1 MGRSRDELL
10 KRGITP
16 EEGVEVF
23 RRILAYC
30 TLPQIVVSTTSLVRL
45 AALVAAN
52 AEAQRHGRAGDPAS
66 AAGSEP
72 AGHERPELAAAYSAP
87 TNEVE
92 RAMCDIWQQLLGIDG
107 IGIHDNFFELG
118 GHSLLAMQLTSRLQ
132 LVMGAELRL
141 TSVFQSPT
149 IAEMSDLVLQQ
160 LLEGEGAE
168 GADAL
173 LSEVQG
179 LAKGEVDPAIDP
191 LV

>member
-1 MGRSRDELL
+1 
-10 KRGITP
+10 
-16 EEGVEVF
+16 
-23 RRILAYC
+23 
-30 TLPQIVVSTTSLVRL
+30 
-45 AALVAAN
+45 
-52 AEAQRHGRAGDPAS
+52 
-66 AAGSEP
+66 
-72 AGHERPELAAAYSAP
+72 
-87 TNEVE
+87 
-92 RAMCDIWQQLLGIDG
+92 MCDIWQQLLGIDG

-173 LSEVQG
+173 LSEVQSLG
-179 LAKGEVDPAIDP
+179 KGEIDPAIDP